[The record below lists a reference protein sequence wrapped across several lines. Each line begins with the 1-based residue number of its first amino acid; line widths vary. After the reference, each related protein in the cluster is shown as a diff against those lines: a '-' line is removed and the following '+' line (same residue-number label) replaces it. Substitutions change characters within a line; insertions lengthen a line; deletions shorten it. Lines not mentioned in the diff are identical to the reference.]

1 MNQLSDKE
9 MLRDFKTIIRNIE
22 KVWYKKE
29 KLERILKDEELRKA
43 EWKRDSQRNKRIN
56 DIIVKYLGDPTSIT

>member
-9 MLRDFKTIIRNIE
+9 MLRDFKTVLRNIE
-22 KVWYKKE
+22 KVWYKKG
-29 KLERILKDEELRKA
+29 KLERILEDEELRKA
-43 EWKRDSQRNKRIN
+43 EFNRDCQRNKRIN